1 MVGPKGGV
9 GLFDLATGK
18 FDDRFASVETPSAFG
33 AFCKGL
39 DSADPN
45 YWQRV
50 YEHLGIKHTP
60 HSRQRVRVRYDRLF
74 RAALLR

>member
-1 MVGPKGGV
+1 MVGPKRGV

-18 FDDRFASVETPSAFG
+18 SDDHFASVETPSAFG

-39 DSADPN
+39 GSVDPN

-60 HSRQRVRVRYDRLF
+60 HSPQGNE
-74 RAALLR
+74 AG